1 MFNALQMLFFSFM
14 LLLQLFIFDLIANLT
29 VCVFVLITECGHRV
43 FIFSDTVFFYDLFG
57 IA

>member
-1 MFNALQMLFFSFM
+1 M

-43 FIFSDTVFFYDLFG
+43 FIFSDAVFFYDLFG